1 MRFELAGINTS
12 CILMPFG
19 GRPGSIW
26 LMNLTGTSFA
36 ELQAA
41 LKRLGKTSIPELFAE
56 RVRDEPDKVAV
67 RYKQGGVF
75 RQLTWTAYREEI
87 RAVAAGLIQQGLEP
101 GARIAIMG
109 DVCIEYLLA
118 DLAATFIGAIPCGIY
133 PTSSPDEVAYV
144 LRLVGARMFVAEDQ
158 EHLDRLLD
166 AEAKEN
172 APLVDK
178 IIVCDERALFLYDD
192 PRIELF
198 GELARKGREDPDS
211 AGHLIELEQRVRP
224 DQASAIIFT
233 SGTTGYPK
241 AAYRTQSA
249 DIIGFGFSFL
259 EVMPEMRKRPHRV
272 VCQLPLAHG
281 MGRAIAIYVPLMAS
295 MIPHIGEPN
304 QSLPSLMNEVRPTY
318 LMGVPRTWEKIVAHV
333 QVAVDSAGVV
343 ARTAFAWS
351 SAVGRRRVRQIW
363 KHGRASWYLEAIYWP
378 LWLTVIWPA
387 LHKLGLTYA
396 VGACSGGAS
405 LPPVVHETV
414 EAWGIP
420 LRDMFGMTETGG
432 IGAQVGKW
440 PAPVSA
446 ITPMA
451 ACQVRASDDGE
462 LCLRGPGAIIG
473 YWNDDAAS
481 KALFDSEGYVRS
493 GDIATLFEG
502 GAFRIVDRK
511 KDILITSGG
520 KNIAP
525 ATVENALR
533 CSPYISEV
541 IVFGDQRKYIAAL
554 IEIDFENVAQW
565 ARQRQIP
572 YTGYMSLSQ
581 NEKVVQLIVQEVERL
596 NQRLARV
603 EQVKQFR
610 ILPKELVP
618 EDGDT
623 TPTRKVKRTHAYKLF
638 GGIVEAMYVDDD
650 AKDTVAT

>member
-1 MRFELAGINTS
+1 
-12 CILMPFG
+12 
-19 GRPGSIW
+19 
-26 LMNLTGTSFA
+26 MNLTGKSFP

-41 LKRLGKTSIPELFAE
+41 LERLRVTSIPDLLAE
-56 RVRDEPDKVAV
+56 RVRDEPDIVAI
-67 RYKQGGVF
+67 RYKRGGVF
-75 RQLTWTAYREEI
+75 RELTWSAYRNEI
-87 RAVAAGLIQQGLEP
+87 RTVAAGLIQSGLKP

-109 DVCIEYLLA
+109 DVCIEYLLT
-118 DLAATFIGAIPCGIY
+118 DLAATFIGAIPCGVY
-133 PTSSPDEVAYV
+133 PTSSPEEVAYV
-144 LRLVGARMFVAEDQ
+144 LRLAGARIFVAEDQ
-158 EHLDRLLD
+158 EHLDRLLA

-178 IIVCDERALFLYDD
+178 IIVSDERALFLYDD

-198 GELARKGREDPDS
+198 SALARNGREDPRF
-211 AGHLIELEQRVRP
+211 AAELVELESKVRP
-224 DQASAIIFT
+224 DLPSAIIFT

-249 DIIGFGFSFL
+249 DVIGFGFSFL

-281 MGRAIAIYVPLMAS
+281 MGRAIALYVPLMS
-295 MIPHIGEPN
+295 SVVPHIGEPN
-304 QSLPSLMNEVRPTY
+304 QSLPSLMNEVRPSY
-318 LMGVPRTWEKIVAHV
+318 VMGVPRTWEKIVAHV
-333 QVAVDSAGVV
+333 QVAVDSAGLL
-343 ARTAFAWS
+343 ARSAFALAT
-351 SAVGRRRVRQIW
+351 AVGRRRVRQIW
-363 KHGRASWYLEAIYWP
+363 QRGSASWYLEALYWP
-378 LWLTVIWPA
+378 LWLAVIWPA
-387 LHKLGLTYA
+387 LHKLGLTYTI
-396 VGACSGGAS
+396 GACSGGAP
-405 LPPVVHETV
+405 LPPVVHERL
-414 EAWGIP
+414 EAWGIS

-440 PAPVSA
+440 PAPDSA
-446 ITPMA
+446 IKPMA
-451 ACQVRASDDGE
+451 ACQVRLSADGE
-462 LCLRGPGAIIG
+462 LCLRSPGNVTG
-473 YWNDDAAS
+473 YWNDESAS
-481 KALFDSEGYVRS
+481 KALLDSEGYVHS
-493 GDIATLFEG
+493 GDIATVFKE

-541 IVFGDQRKYIAAL
+541 IVFGDQRRYVSAL

-565 ARQRQIP
+565 ARQHQIP

-581 NEKVVQLIVQEVERL
+581 NEKIVQLIGREVAQL
-596 NQRLARV
+596 NERLARV
-603 EQVKQFR
+603 EQVKKFR

-638 GGIVEAMYVDDD
+638 GDIVEAMYVEDNVKE
-650 AKDTVAT
+650 AAGV

>member
-1 MRFELAGINTS
+1 
-12 CILMPFG
+12 
-19 GRPGSIW
+19 
-26 LMNLTGTSFA
+26 MNLTGKSFP

-41 LKRLGKTSIPELFAE
+41 LERLRVTSIPDLLAE
-56 RVRDEPDKVAV
+56 RVRDEPDIVAI
-67 RYKQGGVF
+67 RFKRGGVF
-75 RQLTWTAYREEI
+75 RELTWSAYRNEI
-87 RAVAAGLIQQGLEP
+87 RTVAAGLIQSGLKP

-109 DVCIEYLLA
+109 DVCIEYLLT
-118 DLAATFIGAIPCGIY
+118 DLAATFIGAIPCGVY
-133 PTSSPDEVAYV
+133 PTSSPEEVAYV
-144 LRLVGARMFVAEDQ
+144 LRLAGARIFVAEDQ
-158 EHLDRLLD
+158 EHLDRLLA

-178 IIVCDERALFLYDD
+178 IIVSDERALFLYDD

-198 GELARKGREDPDS
+198 SALARNGREDPRF
-211 AGHLIELEQRVRP
+211 AAELVELESKVRP
-224 DQASAIIFT
+224 DLPSAIIFT

-249 DIIGFGFSFL
+249 DVIGFGFSFL

-281 MGRAIAIYVPLMAS
+281 MGRAIALYVPLMSS
-295 MIPHIGEPN
+295 MVPHIGEPN
-304 QSLPSLMNEVRPTY
+304 QSLPSLMNEVRPSY
-318 LMGVPRTWEKIVAHV
+318 VMGVPRTWEKIVAHV
-333 QVAVDSAGVV
+333 QVAVDSAGLL
-343 ARTAFAWS
+343 ARSAFALAT
-351 SAVGRRRVRQIW
+351 AVGRRRVRQIW
-363 KHGRASWYLEAIYWP
+363 QRGSASWYLEALYWP
-378 LWLTVIWPA
+378 LWLAVIWPA
-387 LHKLGLTYA
+387 LHKLGLTYTI
-396 VGACSGGAS
+396 GACSGGAP
-405 LPPVVHETV
+405 LPPVVHERL
-414 EAWGIP
+414 EAWGIS

-440 PAPVSA
+440 PAPDSA
-446 ITPMA
+446 IKPMA
-451 ACQVRASDDGE
+451 ACQVRLSADGE
-462 LCLRGPGAIIG
+462 LCLRSPGNVTG
-473 YWNDDAAS
+473 YWNDESAS
-481 KALFDSEGYVRS
+481 KALLDSEGYVHS
-493 GDIATLFEG
+493 GDIATVFKE

-541 IVFGDQRKYIAAL
+541 IVFGDQRRYVSAL

-565 ARQRQIP
+565 ARQHQIP

-581 NEKVVQLIVQEVERL
+581 NEKVVQLIGREVAQL
-596 NQRLARV
+596 NERLARV
-603 EQVKQFR
+603 EQVKKFR

-638 GGIVEAMYVDDD
+638 GDIVEAMYVEDVEAMYVEDNVKE
-650 AKDTVAT
+650 AAGV